1 MGEAAMGMEAAMA
14 VDGMAVVERPASWEG
29 IKVMVVVC
37 SVASL
42 AVKIAEVNLVAKQV
56 EDVDPEVVA
65 LLA

>member
-14 VDGMAVVERPASWEG
+14 VDGMAVVERPAAWEG
-29 IKVMVVVC
+29 IKVMVVVY